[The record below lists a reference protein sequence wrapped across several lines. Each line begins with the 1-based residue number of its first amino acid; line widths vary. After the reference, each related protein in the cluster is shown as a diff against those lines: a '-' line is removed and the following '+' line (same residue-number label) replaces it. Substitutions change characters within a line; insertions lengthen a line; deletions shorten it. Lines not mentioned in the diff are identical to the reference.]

1 MHIAITF
8 RHLDSSE
15 AIKDY
20 AHEKVGKIQKFLRK
34 PMKANVTLSVEKGA
48 QIAEVQVNAGSEHYT
63 AREHGDNIYASI
75 DRVVDKI
82 THQVHGAKGA
92 RLASTRGS
100 MSAGEF
106 ARSSSAPP
114 LPPDDVETSA
124 AAAEE

>member
-8 RHLDSSE
+8 RHLDSTE

-48 QIAEVQVNAGSEHYT
+48 QKAEVQVNAGSEHYT
-63 AREHGDNIYASI
+63 ASDHGDNIYASL

-82 THQVHGAKGA
+82 THQIHGAKGA
-92 RLASTRGS
+92 RLASTRGGVR
-100 MSAGEF
+100 AGEF
-106 ARSSSAPP
+106 ARTSSSPP
-114 LPPDDVETSA
+114 EPVDEPAA
-124 AAAEE
+124 AAAED